1 MKNMSKLKRKDLK
14 EKNQKEI
21 QILKEYYRIYQITI
35 YDIINNN
42 SL

>member
-21 QILKEYYRIYQITI
+21 QILKEYYRIDQITI